1 MAQTT
6 ASIPQSGFKVEVSLN
21 GSSWT
26 DISGVAATVEVSG
39 GEAQIGEQM
48 TADGEYAIV
57 TPGNKIGA
65 YDITCRVV
73 YTETTA
79 MGWKT
84 VSSRFYGT
92 AKTIAVRWS
101 PAGGQSTEQS
111 FTTSLAGAAA
121 AVVPIVSC
129 NPPALDASSGDPAL
143 FEFSVRSPAIYEA
156 TL

>member
-6 ASIPQSGFKVEVSLN
+6 AAIPQSGFKLEVSVDA
-21 GSSWT
+21 STWI
-26 DISGVAATVEVSG
+26 DISGEAATVEVGG
-39 GEAQIGEQM
+39 GESQVGEQM

-57 TPGNKIGA
+57 TAGQKIA
-65 YDITCRVV
+65 PYDITCRVV

-79 MGWKT
+79 MSWKT
-84 VSSRFYGT
+84 VSARFYGA

-101 PAGGQSTEQS
+101 PAGGGSGKQQFS
-111 FTTSLAGAAA
+111 TSLAGAAA

-143 FEFSVRSPAIYEA
+143 FEFSVRSPAIWEA
-156 TL
+156 TI